1 MLRAHAPDDVPH
13 LVRMLDHQ
21 DVHRWLDGPPVPFT
35 ADDARAWIAGRGPA
49 WERGEDAE
57 WSWMVDLDGV
67 PAGQLGLRPRGDGA
81 IGVGFLLG
89 THARGRGAMSAA
101 LREAARWAFRSRAE
115 GGADAQVLH
124 WKALVGNWD
133 SRRVAWACG
142 FRVEGLVR
150 GLLPHRGEPRDG
162 WTASLRRG
170 DPLRAVVPWFDV
182 PEIEVGDLLLR
193 ANLAADAERIVQACS
208 HPSTR
213 QWLADLP
220 DPYTP
225 AEAQAYLSSVGE
237 LHAVGGA
244 LHWAVT
250 DADAPD
256 RLLGQVALSGL
267 GHGVSTTGEVGYW
280 VHPDARGRGV
290 ATRAVRAA
298 SRHGLLAL
306 DEGGLGLRR
315 LLLRAAEGNAASC
328 AVARAVGFTQVGRDR
343 DGVGTRRGAV
353 ADHLRFDLLAEEMD
367 AAWAHP
373 SSLR

>member
-1 MLRAHAPDDVPH
+1 MVLRAHAPTDVPH
-13 LVRMLDHQ
+13 LVRMIGDAE
-21 DVHRWLDGPPVPFT
+21 VRRWVSGPPDPFT
-35 ADDARAWIAGRGPA
+35 TEHARTWVASRGPA
-49 WERGEDAE
+49 WQHGAGTE
-57 WSWMVDLDGV
+57 WTWMLDLDGV

-81 IGVGFLLG
+81 FEVGFLLG
-89 THARGRGAMSAA
+89 RDTWGRGAMSAA
-101 LREAARWAFRSRAE
+101 LRAAARWALRPGAE
-115 GGADAQVLH
+115 GGADGTVLH
-124 WKALVGNWD
+124 WKSLVGNWS

-170 DPLRAVVPWFDV
+170 DPLRAVVPWFEV
-182 PEIEVGDLLLR
+182 PELEVGDLLLR
-193 ANLAADAERIVQACS
+193 ANAPGDTERIMQACS
-208 HPSTR
+208 HPTTR

-220 DPYTP
+220 DPYTLDEARGYLDSV
-225 AEAQAYLSSVGE
+225 AES
-237 LHAVGGA
+237 HAVGAA

-250 DADAPD
+250 DADDPD

-267 GHGVSTTGEVGYW
+267 GHGVSATGEVGYW
-280 VHPDARGRGV
+280 VHPDARRRGV
-290 ATRAVRAA
+290 ATRSVRAA
-298 SRHGLLAL
+298 CRHGLLEL

-315 LLLRAAEGNAASC
+315 VLLRAAEGNTASR
-328 AVARAVGFTQVGRDR
+328 AVARAVGFTGVGRDR
-343 DGVGTRRGAV
+343 DGDRRGTP